1 MDRRRVKQELMQA
14 SKEIEV
20 ALSRVTWMLEIFM
33 QAGKDDYVTFLDGLA
48 QILYFAM
55 NELKD
60 FVDRFI

>member
-20 ALSRVTWMLEIFM
+20 ALSRVTWMLDIFK